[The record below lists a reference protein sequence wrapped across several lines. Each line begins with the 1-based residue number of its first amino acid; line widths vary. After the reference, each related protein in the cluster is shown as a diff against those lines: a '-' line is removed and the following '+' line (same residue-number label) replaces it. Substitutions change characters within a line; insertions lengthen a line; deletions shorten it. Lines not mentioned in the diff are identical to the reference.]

1 MKCFFVIKT
10 SILLKTEYVSHFV
23 HETERTY
30 ITSLS
35 YLNWRVH
42 NKRVYVCLVHVIFSP
57 FYSLS
62 TYINVNGLY
71 RFYCPSCSVKH
82 FSMSRANSNY
92 VDLWKYNSKISQWI
106 NTYLRIDKGVLD
118 IKTYVMIIRILKHT
132 SYQKRIG
139 MVQQSHLYL
148 SHYYLNHV
156 RHQKTR
162 ENIA

>member
-1 MKCFFVIKT
+1 MCRVSYMKQK
-10 SILLKTEYVSHFV
+10 
-23 HETERTY
+23 RTY
-30 ITSLS
+30 ITSLW

-92 VDLWKYNSKISQWI
+92 VDLWNYNLKISLWI
-106 NTYLRIDKGVLD
+106 NTYLRIDFHGLSWISKNY
-118 IKTYVMIIRILKHT
+118 IMIIRIFEYP
-132 SYQKRIG
+132 SYLKRIY
-139 MVQQSHLYL
+139 MVQPLYL
-148 SHYYLNHV
+148 HLNHYYLNHV
-156 RHQKTR
+156 RQEKTR

>member
-1 MKCFFVIKT
+1 MHQNETQINIVIVDWMKCFFVIKT

-92 VDLWKYNSKISQWI
+92 VDLWKYNSKISLWI
-106 NTYLRIDKGVLD
+106 NTYLRISKVSKGMLD
-118 IKTYVMIIRILKHT
+118 F
-132 SYQKRIG
+132 QKLCND
-139 MVQQSHLYL
+139 H
-148 SHYYLNHV
+148 
-156 RHQKTR
+156 
-162 ENIA
+162 